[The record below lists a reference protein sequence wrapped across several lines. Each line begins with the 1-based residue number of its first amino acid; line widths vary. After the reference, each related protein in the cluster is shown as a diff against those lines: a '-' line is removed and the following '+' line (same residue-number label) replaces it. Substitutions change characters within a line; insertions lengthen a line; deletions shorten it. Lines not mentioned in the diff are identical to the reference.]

1 MGESSQPLKLL
12 TREEFDRLSP
22 HEKLSYLAAAILTIG
37 QPRRDSFDGAV
48 DPNTPAPPST
58 RALDDKPE

>member
-1 MGESSQPLKLL
+1 VGEKSQPLKLL

-22 HEKLSYLAAAILTIG
+22 QEKLSYLAAAILTIG

-48 DPNTPAPPST
+48 DPSTPAPPPLHP
-58 RALDDKPE
+58 LDDKPK